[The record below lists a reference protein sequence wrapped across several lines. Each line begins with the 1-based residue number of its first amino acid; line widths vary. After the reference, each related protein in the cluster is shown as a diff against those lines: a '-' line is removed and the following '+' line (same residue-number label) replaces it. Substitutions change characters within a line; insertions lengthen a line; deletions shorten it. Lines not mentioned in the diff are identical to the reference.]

1 MLFKNNLK
9 ATNEVCIPTKNKK
22 NFKTI
27 YVLEYYKFYI
37 HKCINQ

>member
-22 NFKTI
+22 NFTLVFI
-27 YVLEYYKFYI
+27 AASFKFF
-37 HKCINQ
+37 HLKLFLN